1 MGLSTRF
8 GTTPHTVFADAGLGA
23 PRLTRGTPSG
33 TAADADML
41 ACAAAVRRLVSP
53 AAEDGGFA
61 IDGLDIDEFVPRFR

>member
-1 MGLSTRF
+1 
-8 GTTPHTVFADAGLGA
+8 
-23 PRLTRGTPSG
+23 LTRGTPSG